1 MSSHISAFIS
11 NVRRSAWDIYVDNL
25 DKSCRT
31 LPQHVLHT
39 LHISVVTVCYVRNIF
54 GMHGGL
60 GGEKVALQ

>member
-11 NVRRSAWDIYVDNL
+11 NVRRSVWDIYV

-39 LHISVVTVCYVRNIF
+39 LHFSVVTVSYVRNIF
-54 GMHGGL
+54 GMHGVKDW
-60 GGEKVALQ
+60 GGGGFY